1 MMVGDKA
8 ACHKAFVAL
17 SARVEALRLSQ
28 LGVGERAGGEAA
40 AEWQALVP
48 RFRAL
53 RESLTSEGVD
63 GELPLS
69 AYLLAAEA
77 CLRAGDVGE
86 YLKCQQRLLTELFP
100 DAAARGEPHA
110 RWSELAACAVLY
122 FAVAVDEANEVA
134 AALRTTPPA
143 LLRSAPLRCA
153 LRALGALSRRD
164 GPAFCACAQS
174 EDATLMMRL
183 LMARRLPAA
192 RELALCAFARAYRQL
207 PATSAVQR
215 LGVDAGQLSALL
227 KEASARPAAAKQL
240 VAAAAAWSDEA
251 ADLVFAV

>member
-1 MMVGDKA
+1 MIGDA
-8 ACHKAFVAL
+8 EACRRAFVSL

-28 LGVGERAGGEAA
+28 LGLGERAGAEAV

-53 RESLTSEGVD
+53 RESLTSEAVG

-86 YLKCQQRLLTELFP
+86 YLKCQQRLLSELLP
-100 DAAARGEPHA
+100 AAAARGEPHP
-110 RWSELAACAVLY
+110 RWSELAACGVLY

-134 AALRTTPPA
+134 AALCATPPP
-143 LLRSAPLRCA
+143 LLQTPPLRCA

-164 GPAFCACAQS
+164 GSAFCACMRS
-174 EDATLMMRL
+174 EDATPLMRM

-192 RELALCAFARAYRQL
+192 RELALCAFSRAYRQL
-207 PATSAVQR
+207 PSACVVQR
-215 LGVDAGQLSALL
+215 LSLDAGKLAALL
-227 KEASARPAAAKQL
+227 KEASARPSSPKQL
-240 VAAAAAWSDEA
+240 VAASASWKEGAQE
-251 ADLVFAV
+251 DLVFAV